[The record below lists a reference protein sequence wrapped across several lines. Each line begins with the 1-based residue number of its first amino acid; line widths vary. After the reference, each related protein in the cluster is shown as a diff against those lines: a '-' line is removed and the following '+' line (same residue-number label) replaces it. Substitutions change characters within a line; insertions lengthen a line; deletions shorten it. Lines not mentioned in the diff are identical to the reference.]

1 MTDHTDI
8 PAEYTHVFRPIT
20 IGTTPLRNRIFMPA
34 HTTNYGENNL
44 PSDRH
49 LAYHRARAAGGS
61 ALNIFEG
68 IRVHRSSL
76 GRQQGVNGYERACI
90 PRFACIAEAVRAE
103 GGRLFGQIIHLGRHI
118 DGNYART
125 PSWSASAVPWSASA
139 PPPHPMTEDEISLVI
154 EAHAD
159 VAANLIEAGLDGIE
173 LTVSHGHL
181 LQQFMSPASNLRDD
195 AYGGSAENRLRLA
208 RETLQAVR
216 ARVGP
221 DQTLGIRISA
231 DEYMPGGLTL
241 EDMTAMTRSLCEA
254 AQVDFVNVSHSAYH
268 GSYTVSTQM
277 ADMAFDISDFQH
289 LAPTISAALDDLPR
303 KPVVMAVC
311 RYRSVAQAEAML
323 ARGGVDMIGMARAH
337 IADPEIVNK
346 ARTDRADQTTPCIGC
361 NQGCA
366 GMLALSLAITCLSNP
381 AAGRE
386 AEWPPATP
394 ALLRSD
400 RRRKVIVVG
409 AGPGGAEAAAT
420 AAELGHDVRLFDR
433 SDALGGALAI
443 TARMPLR
450 AEFQT
455 LLAAQAGRLARAGVR
470 PVLGRDMTA
479 EAILAEGADTVIA
492 ALGAVPRAI
501 ALPSGGSAL
510 TLEAALSQPTALGR
524 RVVLIDTLGTWS
536 VVSVGEWLADLG
548 HQVTLVAPMGAPGWS
563 ISMYSSFAMRHRL
576 KTKRVRI
583 VPGQTLADFSDGVV
597 RLTDLSLDAPGQEL
611 AADSLIA
618 PLAAQPRRLADG
630 ADARALLR
638 GTHLI
643 EIGDCLSARTA
654 LEAIYEGHE
663 AARHLTQAANA

>member
-1 MTDHTDI
+1 MDNHATDY
-8 PAEYTHVFRPIT
+8 PHVFRPIT
-20 IGTTPLRNRIFMPA
+20 IGTTTLRNRIFMPA

-49 LAYHRARAAGGS
+49 LAYHRARAAGGA

-76 GRQQGVNGYERACI
+76 GRQQGVNGYEAACI
-90 PRFACIAEAVRAE
+90 PRFARIADAVHAE

-125 PSWSASAVPWSASA
+125 PSWSASAVPWSAAA
-139 PPPHPMTEDEISLVI
+139 PPPHPMTDEEIALVI
-154 EAHAD
+154 QAHAD

-181 LQQFMSPASNLRDD
+181 LQQFMSPASNMREDG
-195 AYGGSAENRLRLA
+195 YGGSAENRLRLA

-216 ARVGP
+216 ARIGP
-221 DQTLGIRISA
+221 DSTLGIRISA

-241 EDMTAMTRSLCEA
+241 SDMTAMTRSLCQA
-254 AQVDFVNVSHSAYH
+254 AQVDYVNVSHSAYH

-277 ADMAFDISDFQH
+277 ADMAFDIADFQH
-289 LAPTISAALDDLPR
+289 LAPAIRGALDGLARP
-303 KPVVMAVC
+303 PVVMAVC
-311 RYRSVAQAEAML
+311 RYRTIAQAEAML
-323 ARGGVDMIGMARAH
+323 ARGGADMIGMARAH

-346 ARTDRADQTTPCIGC
+346 ARTGRAAQTIPCIGC

-386 AEWPPATP
+386 AEWPLPTP
-394 ALLRSD
+394 ALLHPA
-400 RRRKVIVVG
+400 RRRKLIVIG
-409 AGPGGAEAAAT
+409 AGPGGMEAAAT
-420 AAELGHDVRLFDR
+420 AAELGHEVHLFDR
-433 SDALGGALAI
+433 AETTGGALAI

-455 LLAAQAGRLARAGVR
+455 LLVAQSSRLQRAGVQIT
-470 PVLGRDMTA
+470 LGCEMTA
-479 EAILAEGADTVIA
+479 GAILSEGADAVIS
-492 ALGAVPRAI
+492 ALGAAPRA
-501 ALPSGGSAL
+501 ASPSTGTTAL
-510 TLEAALSQPTALGR
+510 TLEAALADPDALGAR
-524 RVVLIDTLGTWS
+524 IVLVDTLGTWS
-536 VVSVGEWLADLG
+536 VVSVAEWLADLG
-548 HQVTLVAPMGAPGWS
+548 REVTLVAPLGAPGWS

-583 VPGQTLADFSDGVV
+583 IPGQALAGFRDGIVS
-597 RLTDLSLDAPGQEL
+597 LTDLSLDAPGL
-611 AADSLIA
+611 SLGADSLIA
-618 PLAAQPRRLADG
+618 PLPARPRRLPDH
-630 ADARALLR
+630 ALLA
-638 GTHLI
+638 GMHVV

-663 AARHLTQAANA
+663 AARQLTPAPQT